1 MAGASLMAAGSG
13 GGAEPGATF
22 APAQLVRGSLFFAF
36 AHVVGLAMS
45 LVGSALMVRV
55 ARQQEVASYLLFLR
69 AVTVVG
75 LALQLG
81 MASPIL
87 RFVPLVRG
95 EGGERGTRTLRRRV
109 FAVQLAV
116 WAVAL
121 PPLVLLWP
129 AASWRLGVPE
139 LAGAAAAIAALGALT
154 SLSRLFGAYLRAFR
168 RYAAAVLEQ
177 LLARGVIAAGL
188 VVLYA
193 LGERVSWV
201 TLAALFSAALI
212 ACALAQTAAVATTT
226 AAETSAAHVAQ
237 PAPSVAGIARMS
249 AIVGTHGLA
258 AALLVSADLWVLSA
272 VRTHREVAVY
282 GMMLSL
288 LQLVTIGSLAAQ
300 FVVPQEFSRLHA
312 DGRRA
317 ELQDLARTSAT
328 ATLLFGTV
336 AAVALALAGRPLI
349 SLLLGPQYVTG
360 WGMLLVLAVGR
371 LWDAA
376 SGPAGSLLLMTGHH
390 LRVTLT
396 TLACTA
402 LSVGLALAL
411 APRWGGY
418 GVAAASSLGLIAVN
432 VVNVRAARRLLG
444 VAAMAHRS
452 PAAYGRILRRLAA
465 IGRRA

>member
-1 MAGASLMAAGSG
+1 
-13 GGAEPGATF
+13 
-22 APAQLVRGSLFFAF
+22 
-36 AHVVGLAMS
+36 
-45 LVGSALMVRV
+45 
-55 ARQQEVASYLLFLR
+55 VASYLLFLR

-87 RFVPLVRG
+87 RFVPLLRG
-95 EGGERGTRTLRRRV
+95 EDGERGTGTLRRRV

-116 WAVAL
+116 WAIVL

-129 AASWRLGVPE
+129 ATSWRLGVPE
-139 LAGAAAAIAALGALT
+139 LGGAAAAIAGMGALA

-177 LLARGVIAAGL
+177 LLPRALIAAGL
-188 VVLYA
+188 LVLYA
-193 LGERVSWV
+193 LGERVSWA
-201 TLAALFSAALI
+201 TLAALFSAAMI
-212 ACALAQTAAVATTT
+212 ACALAQAAALATTT
-226 AAETSAAHVAQ
+226 AAETRGTRAARS
-237 PAPSVAGIARMS
+237 APSVAGIARM
-249 AIVGTHGLA
+249 ATIVGAHGLA
-258 AALLVSADLWVLSA
+258 AALLVSADLWVLSMA
-272 VRTHREVAVY
+272 RTHREVAVY

-300 FVVPQEFSRLHA
+300 FVVPQEFSHLHA
-312 DGRRA
+312 EGRHA
-317 ELQDLARTSAT
+317 ELQHLARQSAT
-328 ATLLFGTV
+328 ATLLFATV
-336 AAVALALAGRPLI
+336 AALALALAGRPLI
-349 SLLLGPQYVTG
+349 SVLLGPQYVAG

-390 LRVTLT
+390 VRVTVT

-402 LSVGLALAL
+402 LSVALALAL

-444 VAAMAHRS
+444 VVSMAHPS
-452 PAAYGRILRRLAA
+452 PAAYGHVLRRLRAV
-465 IGRRA
+465 GRRP